1 MQAGTNPTNG
11 YDPDMIHCV
20 MKYVDGVP
28 CVVMN
33 HRTKGKALDSMHD
46 MINKGQR
53 GLWVESFTLH
63 N

>member
-1 MQAGTNPTNG
+1 MQAGTNTTNV

-28 CVVMN
+28 YVVMK

-46 MINKGQR
+46 MINKGQKE
-53 GLWVESFTLH
+53 LWVESFTLH